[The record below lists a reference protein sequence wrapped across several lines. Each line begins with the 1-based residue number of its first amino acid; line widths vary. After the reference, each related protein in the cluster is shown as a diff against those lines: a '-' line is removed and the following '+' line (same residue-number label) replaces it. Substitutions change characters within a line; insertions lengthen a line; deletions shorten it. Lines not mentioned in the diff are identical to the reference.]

1 MVLISVSWEITSSE
15 SPNSVTSVTFGGK
28 PAESVNFTQVTAS
41 NNWTN
46 RVETWRVMES
56 DIDTGTSD
64 AVVNLS
70 LDPGQPIVVGGAS
83 FFGVD
88 QGPVLATETNT
99 ALSSSSISMS
109 ITTNVDNALIFSN
122 VGSGQNRSITHQ
134 SGQIERWFQGHSQS
148 SNAGSSLIAGTAGS
162 YSIAESVGSSTNRL
176 VLDLSAYAPPAGA
189 PPPPPPPPPPTG
201 QISLLGVDAFVSPS
215 PTTTTNSLAHTIA
228 DGEDR
233 MVVVCISWENSTSSG
248 AGQVSSV
255 SLDGNLC
262 EFLGTYIPE

>member
-1 MVLISVSWEITSSE
+1 MLVGKSTSSE

-70 LDPGQPIVVGGAS
+70 LDPGQPIVVGVAS

-162 YSIAESVGSSTNRL
+162 YRIAESVGSSTNRL

-189 PPPPPPPPPPTG
+189 PPPPTG
-201 QISLLGVDAFVSPS
+201 QISLLGVDAFVQSFTDHDYQFTSPYNCRRRGPNGRS
-215 PTTTTNSLAHTIA
+215 MHQL
-228 DGEDR
+228 GE
-233 MVVVCISWENSTSSG
+233 
-248 AGQVSSV
+248 
-255 SLDGNLC
+255 
-262 EFLGTYIPE
+262 